1 MLKANAI
8 TQLAAFIQSIN
19 IEYSRYLHSTEGMTH
34 IPLGKPVNTG
44 NTRLLRSVKN
54 DLKRIRWGR
63 NRITW
68 GRDFIDRVVKES
80 ISKERGQ

>member
-19 IEYSRYLHSTEGMTH
+19 IEYSRYLQSTEGMTH

-44 NTRLLRSVKN
+44 EYK
-54 DLKRIRWGR
+54 I
-63 NRITW
+63 I
-68 GRDFIDRVVKES
+68 KECE
-80 ISKERGQ
+80 K